1 MKKMLWDEYYE
12 KFYDWVPSTQVS
24 RLSTLASYG
33 PSEEITE
40 VAAGLE
46 DQKAAIRLVNRAL
59 DAGVQFDGDNL
70 EELCG
75 CVDEK
80 TLYRVADTL
89 QGPFTDE
96 QLQDWAEFLDDDLF
110 LDLVKRTGS
119 AQHSPDAIVEIS
131 STMGDDLI
139 EEMAL
144 KANGCFSVE
153 QLANL
158 RDRFD
163 ESTLES
169 LIQNALKNGV
179 RFPPTEVVEW
189 SSFGIREELIEKM
202 AMTVD
207 GRFGKEQAEELFCDL
222 SLDVYRKIARQH
234 HLDLHEEAM
243 EEPQAKHRS
252 RLGFFGTLLAAMTGW
267 SLATNRGQRHGGRC
281 SGDCANCP
289 PHYGYRY
296 GRWYYGHNH
305 VHGCEFG
312 GNKGSGS
319 AD

>member
-1 MKKMLWDEYYE
+1 
-12 KFYDWVPSTQVS
+12 
-24 RLSTLASYG
+24 
-33 PSEEITE
+33 
-40 VAAGLE
+40 
-46 DQKAAIRLVNRAL
+46 
-59 DAGVQFDGDNL
+59 
-70 EELCG
+70 
-75 CVDEK
+75 
-80 TLYRVADTL
+80 
-89 QGPFTDE
+89 
-96 QLQDWAEFLDDDLF
+96 
-110 LDLVKRTGS
+110 
-119 AQHSPDAIVEIS
+119 
-131 STMGDDLI
+131 MGDDLI

-207 GRFGKEQAEELFCDL
+207 GRFGKEQAEELFCDF